1 MIEDAEFE
9 AIPQAVVQSD
19 LLSIFQGA
27 IKMTLESLLEEE
39 VRKMIGAPRWARM
52 AHRKDFRNGTYLRQ
66 LITSMGHVEIEV
78 PRTRENGSPT
88 GVLGRYQRRQAEINE
103 MITASYVNGVSTRKV
118 GEVTEALLGR
128 RVGRST
134 VSRVT
139 KTLDQQVEALRRAPI
154 VDAMPYVYLDAT
166 FLDARWARKV
176 ENISVLVAYGVNVNG
191 HRKLLAV
198 TIGAQESEASWSDLL
213 RQLVDRGLHGVELV
227 IADAHLGLAAA
238 VRHTLPEV
246 KQQRCV
252 VHLTRNVFMKAPQRL
267 RGRVAREVV
276 QIFKAPSLVEARRRL
291 EKFKQG
297 IGVQIPEALECL
309 EGGFAAGTQFFSFPS
324 SHWKKI
330 RSTNGVERLH
340 GEIKRRTRVVGAFPD
355 RASALR
361 LIVAVVLQYTE
372 SWSDRRYLG
381 DFAAFKS
388 ENIQQAA

>member
-1 MIEDAEFE
+1 MIEDAEFA

-39 VRKMIGAPRWARM
+39 VRKMVGAPRWARM
-52 AHRKDFRNGTYLRQ
+52 AHRKDVRNGTYLRQ
-66 LITSMGHVEIEV
+66 LITSMGHVELEV
-78 PRTRENGSPT
+78 PRTRESGSPA
-88 GVLGRYQRRQAEINE
+88 GVLGRYQRRQDEINE
-103 MITASYVNGVSTRKV
+103 MITASYVSGVSTRKV

-139 KTLDQQVEALRRAPI
+139 KTLDQQVEALRKAPI
-154 VDAMPYVYLDAT
+154 LDAMPYLYLDAT

-191 HRKLLAV
+191 ERKLLAV

-238 VRHTLPEV
+238 VRHTLPEAR
-246 KQQRCV
+246 QQRCV

-276 QIFKAPSLVEARRRL
+276 LIFKAPSLVEARRRL

-297 IGVQIPEALECL
+297 IGTQIPESLECL
-309 EGGFAAGTQFFSFPS
+309 EGGFAAGTQFFAFPP

-340 GEIKRRTRVVGAFPD
+340 GEIKRRTRAVGAFPD

-361 LIVAVVLQYTE
+361 LITAVVLQYTE

-381 DFAAFKS
+381 DFAALKS
-388 ENIQQAA
+388 ETIQQAA

>member
-39 VRKMIGAPRWARM
+39 VRKMVGAPRWARM

-139 KTLDQQVEALRRAPI
+139 KTLDQQVEAFRRAPI

-191 HRKLLAV
+191 QRKLLAV

-276 QIFKAPSLVEARRRL
+276 LIFKAPSLVEARRRL

-297 IGVQIPEALECL
+297 IGAQIPESLECL
-309 EGGFAAGTQFFSFPS
+309 EAGFAAGTQFFSFPP

-381 DFAAFKS
+381 DFAALKS
-388 ENIQQAA
+388 EIIQQAA